1 MHGTQPVVHE
11 FGQIAVPTTLLIGE
25 KDNTAP
31 GKDAAAPEVA
41 KQLGNYPELGPKAA
55 KAIPNAKLVTWPE
68 LGHSPQVQ
76 DPKRFNE
83 ALLEALLAAK
93 G

>member
-1 MHGTQPVVHE
+1 M
-11 FGQIAVPTTLLIGE
+11 
-25 KDNTAP
+25 
-31 GKDAAAPEVA
+31 A
-41 KQLGNYPELGPKAA
+41 KRLGNYPELGPKAA

-83 ALLEALLAAK
+83 ALLKALPAAK
-93 G
+93 S